1 MSTKITGYGIFKSSG
16 GNTCIQCKIRMRKGL
31 PYMSP
36 VKGKKNP
43 RELKG
48 KSICA
53 TCMSE
58 IINNME
64 AKIKEC
70 GTGEIEKYERRRF
83 MEHFN

>member
-1 MSTKITGYGIFKSSG
+1 
-16 GNTCIQCKIRMRKGL
+16 
-31 PYMSP
+31 MSP